1 MMKLKTHQF
10 GEVEFNEDIIINFED
25 GILGFE
31 EYTKYIVITE
41 EDGIFYWLTCIDEP
55 ALVFPL
61 FPLRLIRED
70 FPQEDRFEAF
80 GIVKLDKKPEDIT
93 LNMRAPIY
101 LDQENKEGFQKII
114 DNESFPIDY
123 KLFVEN

>member
-1 MMKLKTHQF
+1 MKLKTHQF
-10 GEVEFNEDIIINFED
+10 GEVEFSEDIIISFND

-41 EDGIFYWLTCIDEP
+41 EDGIFYWLTCINEP

-61 FPLRLIRED
+61 FPISLLKDDYPKE
-70 FPQEDRFEAF
+70 ENFEAF
-80 GIVKLDKKPEDIT
+80 GIVKLDKEPGNISIN
-93 LNMRAPIY
+93 LRAPIY
-101 LDQENKEGFQKII
+101 LDQEKKEGFQKII